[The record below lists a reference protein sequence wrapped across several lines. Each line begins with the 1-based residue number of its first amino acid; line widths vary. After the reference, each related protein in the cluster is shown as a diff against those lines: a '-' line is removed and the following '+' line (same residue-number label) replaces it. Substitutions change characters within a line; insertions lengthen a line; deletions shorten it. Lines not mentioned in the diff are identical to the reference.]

1 MKSTSSK
8 PDPRAA
14 LESVLAHHRL
24 IFLNVTALKNLR
36 AEFRQKLLFRG
47 QAAEGAGSA
56 TTWNPQ
62 HFVANLLPT
71 VTPEFIACETALAFL
86 ENTPEFLEAE
96 KEIEPLLAAVAA
108 LEKAE
113 AIAVQN
119 AAEIERDRR
128 EKVDAAKAQAFA
140 KIEAQFAAA

>member
-1 MKSTSSK
+1 MKNASSK

-14 LESVLAHHRL
+14 LESVLAHYRL

-71 VTPEFIACETALAFL
+71 VTPEFIACETSLAFL
-86 ENTPEFLEAE
+86 ENTPEFLEA
-96 KEIEPLLAAVAA
+96 KAEIEPLLATVAA

-113 AIAVQN
+113 AIAAQE

-140 KIEAQFAAA
+140 KIELQFAVA

>member
-1 MKSTSSK
+1 MKNSAPK

-14 LESVLAHHRL
+14 LESVLANHRL
-24 IFLNVTALKNLR
+24 LFLNVTALKNLR

-86 ENTPEFLEAE
+86 ENTPEFLEAAAL
-96 KEIEPLLAAVAA
+96 IEPLLKDLAE
-108 LEKAE
+108 LEKRE
-113 AIAVQN
+113 AIAAQE
-119 AAEIERDRR
+119 AADAERIRR
-128 EKVDAAKAQAFA
+128 ERLDAAKAEAVA
-140 KIEAQFAAA
+140 KVELQFAAA

>member
-24 IFLNVTALKNLR
+24 IFLNVAALKNLR

-86 ENTPEFLEAE
+86 ENTPEFLEAAQI
-96 KEIEPLLAAVAA
+96 IEPLLKDLAA

-119 AAEIERDRR
+119 AADAERIRR

-140 KIEAQFAAA
+140 QIEQRFAAA

>member
-8 PDPRAA
+8 PDPRQQLDA
-14 LESVLAHHRL
+14 VLADRRL

-36 AEFRQKLLFRG
+36 AEFRQKLLWRA
-47 QAAEGAGSA
+47 QAAEGATGA
-56 TTWNPQ
+56 TTWQPQ

-86 ENTPEFLEAE
+86 ESTPAFIEAAAL
-96 KEIEPLLAAVAA
+96 IEPLLKDLAA

-119 AAEIERDRR
+119 AADAERIRR
-128 EKVDAAKAQAFA
+128 ERLDAAKAEAVA
-140 KIEAQFAAA
+140 KVEAQFAAA

>member
-1 MKSTSSK
+1 MKNASSK

-14 LESVLAHHRL
+14 LESVLADRRL

-47 QAAEGAGSA
+47 QAAEGATGA

-86 ENTPEFLEAE
+86 ENAPEFLEAE

>member
-86 ENTPEFLEAE
+86 ENTPEFLEAAQI
-96 KEIEPLLAAVAA
+96 IEPLLKDLAE

-119 AAEIERDRR
+119 AADAERDRR
-128 EKVDAAKAQAFA
+128 ERLDAAKAEAVA
-140 KIEAQFAAA
+140 KVELQFAAA